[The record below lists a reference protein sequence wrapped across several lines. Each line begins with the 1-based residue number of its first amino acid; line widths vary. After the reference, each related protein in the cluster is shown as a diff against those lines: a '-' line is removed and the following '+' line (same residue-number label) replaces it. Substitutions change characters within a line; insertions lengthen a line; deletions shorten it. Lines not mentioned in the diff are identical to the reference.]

1 MKNEVAELYWEE
13 NLRKLGNLKNEL
25 LQNQRHHHQQQAA
38 IPDSREI
45 KHKLNDL
52 ENRRRRNNL
61 SIDGIIEEEN
71 ESWAQSEKD
80 LQDIIKD
87 RLHFDHDTE
96 IELVQCS
103 GKKQRLT

>member
-38 IPDSREI
+38 IPDSRKI

-71 ESWAQSEKD
+71 ES
-80 LQDIIKD
+80 
-87 RLHFDHDTE
+87 
-96 IELVQCS
+96 
-103 GKKQRLT
+103 

>member
-25 LQNQRHHHQQQAA
+25 LQSQRHHHQQQA

-71 ESWAQSEKD
+71 ES
-80 LQDIIKD
+80 
-87 RLHFDHDTE
+87 
-96 IELVQCS
+96 
-103 GKKQRLT
+103 

>member
-13 NLRKLGNLKNEL
+13 NLRKLGNSKNEL

-71 ESWAQSEKD
+71 ES
-80 LQDIIKD
+80 
-87 RLHFDHDTE
+87 
-96 IELVQCS
+96 
-103 GKKQRLT
+103 